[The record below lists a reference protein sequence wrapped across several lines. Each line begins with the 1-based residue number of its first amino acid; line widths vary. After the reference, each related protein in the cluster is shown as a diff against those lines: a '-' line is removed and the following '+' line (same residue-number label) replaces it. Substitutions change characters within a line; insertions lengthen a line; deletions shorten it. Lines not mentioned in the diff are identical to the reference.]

1 MGFHHNS
8 RNAPGETK
16 SPTPH
21 QPAEMSNSDTN
32 QEQTREEKVELM
44 NSMCVMVKGKQT
56 YEGLTRRQWIDRFL
70 DWNPDTNIEELAEG
84 DYHVVELAEVCECKE
99 EDADLV
105 SVDSEDEETLHE
117 YNGKKYLGKAL
128 LDLWESEADQAKQNY
143 KEHEK
148 ANKPSSKKQKTD
160 DKPKSDKTG
169 KSDGDGAKGAKA
181 KTGTAWSRFLLGN
194 RTVLGPS
201 VYKKYCDSVGRDW
214 EIPVMFTGPD
224 GETLFKV
231 LEMGKYDGKLR
242 WAKNP
247 EQDLAEEGEDY
258 Y

>member
-1 MGFHHNS
+1 M
-8 RNAPGETK
+8 
-16 SPTPH
+16 
-21 QPAEMSNSDTN
+21 Q
-32 QEQTREEKVELM
+32 
-44 NSMCVMVKGKQT
+44 
-56 YEGLTRRQWIDRFL
+56 
-70 DWNPDTNIEELAEG
+70 G
-84 DYHVVELAEVCECKE
+84 DYHIVELARVIACNEAE
-99 EDADLV
+99 ADLV

-117 YNGKKYLGKAL
+117 YNGQQYTGKQL

-148 ANKPSSKKQKTD
+148 ASKPSAKKQKTD

-169 KSDGDGAKGAKA
+169 KSAGDGAKGAKA
-181 KTGTAWSRFLLGN
+181 KTGTVWSRFLNGN

-214 EIPVMFTGPD
+214 EIPVMFTAPD
-224 GETLFKV
+224 GSTVFKV
-231 LEMGKYDGKLR
+231 LDVGKYDEKFR

-247 EQDLAEEGEDY
+247 EQNLAVEGEDY